1 MQMLHIDTGS
11 HDTPATGPLPFLELP
26 LEIRRQVYDRTLGLC
41 LADQLSLLSTN
52 HQVYDEGYNFVFQ
65 RPLTFSS
72 CLRLQSFVNNH
83 PPDVLSQVR
92 SLRLRLGE
100 LAPTAME
107 SYLRDAIMGIPVR
120 PGDHPYVLESES
132 IISCLR
138 MMPGLKR
145 FSLLPPR
152 QRNRNPAPRELVQHL
167 LTQMPQYWK
176 QLESLFISTDLKSLG
191 FLADMPHLRSLQF
204 SGCSNTESESAKLIM
219 QQVPSLQEIAIVGPS
234 IAFLKRQQCSIQKG
248 AILAITPD
256 VLSNMQPLRRLTI
269 RDLSPPGNPTFFTKN
284 MLMAIFDAHRT
295 TLQSLCISS
304 SSQPDIAVLGLLK
317 HILLSLPVLREL
329 QLEWSGIETEI
340 VSEYLPPTLQSLT
353 AAVQNIAHAQDI
365 LNGLAS
371 ASVRLPHLRDI
382 RFTLIDGVQPLDRV
396 RDLMTPFH
404 ISTRCTAQLWRIQWG
419 VWQPAGHEDT

>member
-1 MQMLHIDTGS
+1 MDTGS
-11 HDTPATGPLPFLELP
+11 HDTPATGPPPFLELP
-26 LEIRRQVYDRTLGLC
+26 LEIRRQIYDATLGLC
-41 LADQLSLLSTN
+41 LADQVSLLSTN
-52 HQVYDEGYNFVFQ
+52 HQVYDEGYNFVFR

-72 CLRLQSFVNNH
+72 RLRLQSFVNSH
-83 PPDVLSQVR
+83 PPDVLGQVR

-100 LAPTAME
+100 LAPTMME
-107 SYLRDAIMGIPVR
+107 SYLRNAIMGIPVR

-132 IISCLR
+132 ILSCLR
-138 MMPGLKR
+138 MMPSLKR

-176 QLESLFISTDLKSLG
+176 QLESLLISTDLKSLG

-204 SGCSNTESESAKLIM
+204 SGCSDTESESAKLMM
-219 QQVPSLQEIAIVGPS
+219 QQMPCLQEIAIVGPS
-234 IAFLKRQQCSIQKG
+234 TAFLKRQKCSVQKG

-256 VLSNMQPLRRLTI
+256 ILSSMQPLRRLTI
-269 RDLSPPGNPTFFTKN
+269 RDLSSPGNPTFFTKG
-284 MLMAIFDAHRT
+284 MLMAIFDTHRT

-317 HILLSLPVLREL
+317 AILISLPVLREL
-329 QLEWSGIETEI
+329 RLEWSGIETEL
-340 VSEYLPPTLQSLT
+340 VSESLPPTLQSLT
-353 AAVQNIAHAQDI
+353 VAVQNSAHAQDI

-371 ASVRLPHLRDI
+371 ASVRLPYLRNI
-382 RFTLIDGVQPLDRV
+382 RFSLIDGVEPLDRV
-396 RDLMTPFH
+396 RDLKTPFN
-404 ISTRCTAQLWRIQWG
+404 ISTRCTVPLWRMKWG